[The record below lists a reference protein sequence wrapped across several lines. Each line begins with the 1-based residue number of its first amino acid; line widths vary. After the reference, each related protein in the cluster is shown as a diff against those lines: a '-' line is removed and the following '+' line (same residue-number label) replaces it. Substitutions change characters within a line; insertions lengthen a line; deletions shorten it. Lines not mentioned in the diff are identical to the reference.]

1 MIILPKELLEKLE
14 TCEYLTM
21 NDREQLIKYIEVMED
36 YRIFYDFYNILQA
49 RVEQLNN
56 ILNELE
62 KWLNEEYDA
71 TIFDYQNAIED
82 VLDKLRELKG
92 SGNE

>member
-1 MIILPKELLEKLE
+1 MIILPKELLEKLV
-14 TCEYLTM
+14 TSEYLTL
-21 NDREQLIKYIEVMED
+21 NDREQLINYIEMMED
-36 YRIFYDFYNILQA
+36 YRIFYELYNILQA
-49 RVEQLNN
+49 KVERLNN
-56 ILNELE
+56 IINELE